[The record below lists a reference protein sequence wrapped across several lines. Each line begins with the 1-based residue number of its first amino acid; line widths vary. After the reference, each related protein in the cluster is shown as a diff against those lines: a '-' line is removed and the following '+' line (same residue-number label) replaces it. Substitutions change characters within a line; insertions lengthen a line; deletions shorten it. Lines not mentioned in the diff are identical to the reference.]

1 MKGFPFFKPLLPAL
15 VLLGVGCGGDS
26 TDDRTPA
33 GDQLALS
40 SVTIGGQSGLSDFD
54 DVSPDAEIVLDFT
67 AALDAATVE
76 ANIYLLD
83 AGGAKVDASDVYDG
97 AKRVTLKPSAG
108 LNAYASYRLI
118 VDSGLKSAAGEAI
131 LTGKVIRIR
140 TGLDTSDKFP
150 QISDEELLTKVQQQ
164 TFRYFWEGAE
174 PTSGMARERTSS
186 GATVTTG
193 GTGFGVMAMTVAA
206 ERGFVT
212 RSEACQRVQRIV
224 TFLAERAT
232 PYHGA
237 FSHWIDGQTGQT
249 LPFSADD
256 NGADLVETGLLFQ
269 GLLTARAYFDG
280 ADAAE
285 SKLRADIT
293 TRLAQEVRAHPG
305 DLHLRSQQLLL
316 QRASIGTVDAFC
328 LHFVQQHFAMLDVP
342 PDFETADEADLARIE
357 QETLAATL
365 ETAYQDPD
373 FRAFADLYD
382 RGRTDNTAGDAI
394 LDLYHFTRALPH
406 PAASLAAFAAMWQQD
421 APPKDTLWGKELL
434 GIALARAQGAKT
446 LLESGAA
453 IAARDEAADR
463 AYTAVMQDDAARVKN
478 LCYYLKESDWDK
490 SLAALDAVLTGWRR
504 AGSVKGGKDAN
515 QCASAA
521 SQLRDRAKDQ
531 MTSLQKD
538 VLLCTAEEFAA
549 DRRRAAPLVAALV
562 RATQAFADSCF
573 AAKCAEKVL
582 DYADYEHLTL
592 DLLLTESNE
601 RTPLCATVS
610 ARYAA
615 VLVDEYQDTNAL
627 QDAIYFALARPEADN
642 LFFVGDIKQSI
653 YRFRLADPGIFV
665 DKQQRWQPHPQ
676 PAPLPS
682 TLALDANFRS
692 APGVIAGI
700 NYLFETFFSRG
711 LGGVDYGDGQ
721 RLVVGGDK
729 DAAYQGM
736 CEIDVIDGADVDG
749 DAAVIARRIA
759 EMVGQGFPVRGKDG
773 PRPCRYDDFCILLRG
788 RKGFA
793 AYEGALRTAGIPVFA
808 DSATDLLDEPHIR
821 PFAALLRVIDNPA
834 QDIPLAAVLLSPM
847 FPYTADDLVALR
859 RARPTG
865 SLYGAVLYSEPQR
878 FALFTDALTEYRR
891 LARTLPVDEL
901 IEELLAR
908 TGYLAAVG
916 ALPDGPRC
924 REDLLSFTAW
934 AAGAGR
940 AGLPSLI
947 RAMDAAAANG
957 GLSQS
962 AGGQTRPGCVSI
974 MTVHRSKGLEF
985 PVVFVADTD
994 HKFNQS
1000 DAIRPVLTHS
1010 RLGVGVMLRAPRAAK
1025 RFKTLPYAALAQAI
1039 RTETLSEEM
1048 RVLYVALTRAQDAL
1062 IITVPL
1068 KKTAS
1073 SLKLPALCAAAEATG
1088 PEAMRSMT
1096 SWAGWILTAALLHP
1110 DSSALWEYTSFLP
1123 HYGLHRAPL
1132 AIRVLPLPEE
1142 TEQPPAPPA
1151 PAADPAVVEMLK
1163 ASFAWR
1169 SPREA
1174 LEKVPAKVSVSAVA
1188 HAARPVALERP
1199 AFLQKTGMTGAER
1212 GTAIHAFMQSVPF
1225 DGPAPDLDAE
1235 VRRQTD
1241 LQLLDPAL
1249 ADKLDLDAV
1258 RPFFASAVW
1267 RRIRLAK
1274 HILREEPF
1282 ITALPAAEVTPA
1294 AGQGSAA
1301 AAEVLV
1307 QGIADLV
1314 LVFDEHA
1321 EILDYKTDRSRDAQY
1336 YIDEYAAQLRLYR
1349 RAFAQRLAVPVTK
1362 LTIYSFAIEDE
1373 IDVPLG

>member
-1 MKGFPFFKPLLPAL
+1 MPEQPKIKFTDAQAAAITARGGSLL
-15 VLLGVGCGGDS
+15 V
-26 TDDRTPA
+26 
-33 GDQLALS
+33 
-40 SVTIGGQSGLSDFD
+40 
-54 DVSPDAEIVLDFT
+54 
-67 AALDAATVE
+67 
-76 ANIYLLD
+76 
-83 AGGAKVDASDVYDG
+83 
-97 AKRVTLKPSAG
+97 
-108 LNAYASYRLI
+108 
-118 VDSGLKSAAGEAI
+118 SAAAGS
-131 LTGKVIRIR
+131 GK
-140 TGLDTSDKFP
+140 
-150 QISDEELLTKVQQQ
+150 
-164 TFRYFWEGAE
+164 
-174 PTSGMARERTSS
+174 
-186 GATVTTG
+186 
-193 GTGFGVMAMTVAA
+193 
-206 ERGFVT
+206 T
-212 RSEACQRVQRIV
+212 RV
-224 TFLAERAT
+224 
-232 PYHGA
+232 
-237 FSHWIDGQTGQT
+237 
-249 LPFSADD
+249 
-256 NGADLVETGLLFQ
+256 LVERVVGLI
-269 GLLTARAYFDG
+269 TDPEHP
-280 ADAAE
+280 ADADSLLIMTFTNAAAA
-285 SKLRADIT
+285 KLRADIT

-305 DLHLRSQQLLL
+305 DRNLRRQQLLL

-342 PDFETADEADLARIE
+342 PDFETAEEADLARIE

-365 ETAYQDPD
+365 ETAYNDPD

-406 PAASLAAFAAMWQQD
+406 PAASLKAFAEMWQTD
-421 APPKDTLWGKELL
+421 APPQDTPWGQELL

-453 IAARDEAADR
+453 IAARDEKADA
-463 AYTAVMQDDAARVKN
+463 AYTAVMQDDAARVEN
-478 LCYYLKESDWDK
+478 LCYRLAEKDWEG
-490 SLAALDAVLTGWRR
+490 SLNALELALGGWRR
-504 AGSVKGGKDAN
+504 AGAVKGGKDSN
-515 QCASAA
+515 QAASAA
-521 SQLRDRAKDQ
+521 SELRDRAKKQ
-531 MTSLQKD
+531 LESLRKD
-538 VLLCTAEEFAA
+538 ALLCTGEEFAA

-562 RATQAFADSCF
+562 RAAQTFADSCF

-592 DLLLTESNE
+592 DLLLDEHNE
-601 RTPLCATVS
+601 RTPLCRTVS
-610 ARYAA
+610 SRYRA

-653 YRFRLADPGIFV
+653 YRFRLADPSIFV
-665 DKQQRWQPHPQ
+665 GKQQQWKPHPQ
-676 PAPLPS
+676 PAPAPA

-700 NYLFETFFSRG
+700 NYLFETFFSKG

-729 DAAYQGM
+729 NAAYQGM
-736 CEIDVIDGADVDG
+736 CEVDVMDGADTE
-749 DAAVIARRIA
+749 AEAQHIARRIA
-759 EMVGQGFPVRGKDG
+759 EMVQSGFAVRGKEG
-773 PRPCRYDDFCILLRG
+773 VRPCRYDDFCILLRG
-788 RKGFA
+788 RKGFPT
-793 AYEGALRTAGIPVFA
+793 YEGALRTAGIPVFA
-808 DSATDLLDEPHIR
+808 DSAADLLDEPHIR

-834 QDIPLAAVLLSPM
+834 QDIPLAAVLLSPL

-859 RARPTG
+859 RACPQG
-865 SLYGAVLYSEPQR
+865 SLYGAVLGDAADR
-878 FALFTDALTEYRR
+878 FAEFTAALTEYRR
-891 LARTLPVDEL
+891 LARTLPVAEL
-901 IEELLAR
+901 LEELLAR

-916 ALPDGPRC
+916 ALPDGARC

-934 AAGAGR
+934 ASGAGR
-940 AGLPSLI
+940 AGLPALI

-957 GLSQS
+957 GLNQS

-1068 KKTAS
+1068 KNTAS
-1073 SLKLPALCAAAEATG
+1073 SLKTPAVCAAAEATG
-1088 PEAMRSMT
+1088 PEAMRSMG
-1096 SWAGWILTAALLHP
+1096 SWAGWILTATMLHP
-1110 DSSALWEYTSFLP
+1110 DSDALWNYTSFLP
-1123 HYGLHRAPL
+1123 HHRPTKVAL
-1132 AIRVLPLPEE
+1132 SIRLLPLPEQ

-1151 PAADPAVVEMLK
+1151 PAADPAAVARLR
-1163 ASFAWR
+1163 ASFAWQ
-1169 SPREA
+1169 SPRAA
-1174 LEKVPAKVSVSAVA
+1174 LEKVPAKVSVSAVV

-1199 AFLQKTGMTGAER
+1199 AFLQKSGMTGAER

-1225 DGPAPDLDAE
+1225 DGPAPDLTAE
-1235 VRRQTD
+1235 VRRQTE

-1258 RPFFASAVW
+1258 RPFFESAVW

-1274 HILREEPF
+1274 QILREEPF
-1282 ITALPAAEVTPA
+1282 ITALPAAEITPA

-1321 EILDYKTDRSRDAQY
+1321 EILDYKTDRSRDAQFY
-1336 YIDEYAAQLRLYR
+1336 VDEYAAQLRLYR
-1349 RAFAQRLAVPVTK
+1349 RAFAQRLSVPVTK
-1362 LTIYSFAIEDE
+1362 LTIYSFALADE
-1373 IDVPLG
+1373 IDIPL

>member
-1 MKGFPFFKPLLPAL
+1 MPEQPKIKFTDAQAAAITARGGSLL
-15 VLLGVGCGGDS
+15 V
-26 TDDRTPA
+26 
-33 GDQLALS
+33 
-40 SVTIGGQSGLSDFD
+40 
-54 DVSPDAEIVLDFT
+54 
-67 AALDAATVE
+67 
-76 ANIYLLD
+76 
-83 AGGAKVDASDVYDG
+83 
-97 AKRVTLKPSAG
+97 
-108 LNAYASYRLI
+108 
-118 VDSGLKSAAGEAI
+118 SAAAGS
-131 LTGKVIRIR
+131 GK
-140 TGLDTSDKFP
+140 
-150 QISDEELLTKVQQQ
+150 
-164 TFRYFWEGAE
+164 
-174 PTSGMARERTSS
+174 
-186 GATVTTG
+186 
-193 GTGFGVMAMTVAA
+193 
-206 ERGFVT
+206 T
-212 RSEACQRVQRIV
+212 RV
-224 TFLAERAT
+224 
-232 PYHGA
+232 
-237 FSHWIDGQTGQT
+237 
-249 LPFSADD
+249 
-256 NGADLVETGLLFQ
+256 LVERVVGLI
-269 GLLTARAYFDG
+269 TDPEHP
-280 ADAAE
+280 ADADSLLIMTFTNAAAA
-285 SKLRADIT
+285 KLRADIT

-305 DLHLRSQQLLL
+305 DRNLRRQQLLL

-342 PDFETADEADLARIE
+342 PDFETAEEADLARIE

-365 ETAYQDPD
+365 ETAYNDPD

-406 PAASLAAFAAMWQQD
+406 PAASLKAFAEMWQTD
-421 APPKDTLWGKELL
+421 APPQDTPWGQELL

-453 IAARDEAADR
+453 IAARDEMADA
-463 AYTAVMQDDAARVKN
+463 AYTAVMQDDAARVEN
-478 LCYYLKESDWDK
+478 LCYRLAEKDWEG
-490 SLAALDAVLTGWRR
+490 SLNALELALGGWRR
-504 AGSVKGGKDAN
+504 AGAVKGGKDGN
-515 QCASAA
+515 QAASAA
-521 SQLRDRAKDQ
+521 SELRDRAKKQ
-531 MTSLQKD
+531 LESLRKD
-538 VLLCTAEEFAA
+538 ALLCTGEEFAA

-562 RATQAFADSCF
+562 RAAQTFADSCF

-592 DLLLTESNE
+592 DLLLDEHNE
-601 RTPLCATVS
+601 RTPLCRTVS
-610 ARYAA
+610 SHYRA

-653 YRFRLADPGIFV
+653 YRFRLADPSIFV
-665 DKQQRWQPHPQ
+665 GKQQQWKPHPQ
-676 PAPLPS
+676 PAPAPA

-700 NYLFETFFSRG
+700 NYLFETFFSKG

-729 DAAYQGM
+729 NAAYQGM
-736 CEIDVIDGADVDG
+736 CEVDVMDGADTE
-749 DAAVIARRIA
+749 AEAQHIARRIA
-759 EMVGQGFPVRGKDG
+759 EMVQSGFAVRGREG
-773 PRPCRYDDFCILLRG
+773 VRPCRYDDFCILLRG
-788 RKGFA
+788 RKGFPT
-793 AYEGALRTAGIPVFA
+793 YEGALRTAGIPVFA
-808 DSATDLLDEPHIR
+808 DSAADLLDEPHIR

-834 QDIPLAAVLLSPM
+834 QDIPLAAVLLSPL

-859 RARPTG
+859 RACPQG
-865 SLYGAVLYSEPQR
+865 SLYGAVLGDAADR
-878 FALFTDALTEYRR
+878 FTEFTAALTEYRR
-891 LARTLPVDEL
+891 LARTLPVAEL
-901 IEELLAR
+901 LEELLAR

-916 ALPDGPRC
+916 ALPDGARC

-934 AAGAGR
+934 ASGAGR
-940 AGLPSLI
+940 AGLPALI

-957 GLSQS
+957 GLNQS
-962 AGGQTRPGCVSI
+962 VGGQTRPGCVSI

-1068 KKTAS
+1068 KNTAS
-1073 SLKLPALCAAAEATG
+1073 SLKTPAVCAAAEATG
-1088 PEAMRSMT
+1088 PEAMRSMG
-1096 SWAGWILTAALLHP
+1096 SWAGWILTATMLHP
-1110 DSSALWEYTSFLP
+1110 DSDALWNYTSFLP
-1123 HYGLHRAPL
+1123 HHRPTKVAL
-1132 AIRVLPLPEE
+1132 GIRLLPLPEQ

-1151 PAADPAVVEMLK
+1151 PAADPAAVARLR
-1163 ASFAWR
+1163 ASFAWQ
-1169 SPREA
+1169 SPRAA
-1174 LEKVPAKVSVSAVA
+1174 LEKVPAKVSVSAVV

-1199 AFLQKTGMTGAER
+1199 AFLQKSGMTGAER

-1225 DGPAPDLDAE
+1225 DGPAPDLTAE
-1235 VRRQTD
+1235 VRRQTE

-1258 RPFFASAVW
+1258 RPFFESAVW

-1274 HILREEPF
+1274 QILREEPF

-1321 EILDYKTDRSRDAQY
+1321 EILDYKTDRSRDAQFY
-1336 YIDEYAAQLRLYR
+1336 VDEYAAQLRLYR
-1349 RAFAQRLAVPVTK
+1349 RAFAQRLSVPVTK
-1362 LTIYSFAIEDE
+1362 LTIYSFALADE
-1373 IDVPLG
+1373 IDIPL

>member
-1 MKGFPFFKPLLPAL
+1 MPEQPKIKFTDAQATAITARGGSLL
-15 VLLGVGCGGDS
+15 V
-26 TDDRTPA
+26 
-33 GDQLALS
+33 
-40 SVTIGGQSGLSDFD
+40 
-54 DVSPDAEIVLDFT
+54 
-67 AALDAATVE
+67 
-76 ANIYLLD
+76 
-83 AGGAKVDASDVYDG
+83 
-97 AKRVTLKPSAG
+97 
-108 LNAYASYRLI
+108 
-118 VDSGLKSAAGEAI
+118 SAAAGS
-131 LTGKVIRIR
+131 GK
-140 TGLDTSDKFP
+140 
-150 QISDEELLTKVQQQ
+150 
-164 TFRYFWEGAE
+164 
-174 PTSGMARERTSS
+174 
-186 GATVTTG
+186 
-193 GTGFGVMAMTVAA
+193 
-206 ERGFVT
+206 T
-212 RSEACQRVQRIV
+212 RV
-224 TFLAERAT
+224 
-232 PYHGA
+232 
-237 FSHWIDGQTGQT
+237 
-249 LPFSADD
+249 
-256 NGADLVETGLLFQ
+256 LVERVVGLI
-269 GLLTARAYFDG
+269 TDPEHP
-280 ADAAE
+280 ADADSLLIMTFTNAAAA
-285 SKLRADIT
+285 KLRADIT

-305 DLHLRSQQLLL
+305 DRNLRRQQLLL

-342 PDFETADEADLARIE
+342 PDFETAEEADLARIE

-365 ETAYQDPD
+365 ETAYNDPD

-406 PAASLAAFAAMWQQD
+406 PAASLKAFAEMWQTD
-421 APPKDTLWGKELL
+421 APPQDTPWGQELL

-453 IAARDEAADR
+453 IAARDEMADA
-463 AYTAVMQDDAARVKN
+463 AYTAVMQDDAARVEN
-478 LCYYLKESDWDK
+478 LCYRLAEKDWEG
-490 SLAALDAVLTGWRR
+490 SLNALELALGGWRR
-504 AGSVKGGKDAN
+504 AGAVKGGKDGN
-515 QCASAA
+515 QAASAA
-521 SQLRDRAKDQ
+521 SELRDRAKKQ
-531 MTSLQKD
+531 LESLRKD
-538 VLLCTAEEFAA
+538 ALLCTGEEFAA

-562 RATQAFADSCF
+562 RAAQTFADSCF

-592 DLLLTESNE
+592 DLLLDEHNE
-601 RTPLCATVS
+601 RTPLCRTVS
-610 ARYAA
+610 SRYRA

-653 YRFRLADPGIFV
+653 YRFRLADPSIFV
-665 DKQQRWQPHPQ
+665 GKQQQWKPHPQ
-676 PAPLPS
+676 PAPAPA

-700 NYLFETFFSRG
+700 NYLFETFFSKG

-729 DAAYQGM
+729 NAAYQGM
-736 CEIDVIDGADVDG
+736 CEVDVMDGADTE
-749 DAAVIARRIA
+749 AEAQHIARRIA
-759 EMVGQGFPVRGKDG
+759 EMVQSGFAVRGKEG
-773 PRPCRYDDFCILLRG
+773 VRPCRYDDFCILLRG
-788 RKGFA
+788 RKGFPT
-793 AYEGALRTAGIPVFA
+793 YEGALRTVGIPVFA
-808 DSATDLLDEPHIR
+808 DSAADLLDEPHIR

-834 QDIPLAAVLLSPM
+834 QDIPLAAVLLSPL

-859 RARPTG
+859 RACPQG
-865 SLYGAVLYSEPQR
+865 SLYGAVLGDAADR
-878 FALFTDALTEYRR
+878 FAEFTAALTEYRR
-891 LARTLPVDEL
+891 LARTLPVAEL
-901 IEELLAR
+901 LEELLAR

-916 ALPDGPRC
+916 ALPDGARC

-934 AAGAGR
+934 ASGAGR
-940 AGLPSLI
+940 AGLPALI

-957 GLSQS
+957 GLNQS

-1068 KKTAS
+1068 KNTAS
-1073 SLKLPALCAAAEATG
+1073 SLKTPAVCAAAEATG
-1088 PEAMRSMT
+1088 PEAMRSMG
-1096 SWAGWILTAALLHP
+1096 SWAGWILTATMLHP
-1110 DSSALWEYTSFLP
+1110 DSDALWNYTSFLP
-1123 HYGLHRAPL
+1123 HHRPTKVAL
-1132 AIRVLPLPEE
+1132 GIRLLPLPEQ

-1151 PAADPAVVEMLK
+1151 PAADPAAVARLR
-1163 ASFAWR
+1163 ASFAWQ
-1169 SPREA
+1169 SPRAA
-1174 LEKVPAKVSVSAVA
+1174 LEKVPAKVSVSAVV

-1199 AFLQKTGMTGAER
+1199 AFLQKSGMTGAER

-1225 DGPAPDLDAE
+1225 DGPAPDLTAE
-1235 VRRQTD
+1235 VRRQTE

-1258 RPFFASAVW
+1258 RPFFESAVW

-1274 HILREEPF
+1274 QILREEPF
-1282 ITALPAAEVTPA
+1282 ITALPAAEITPA

-1321 EILDYKTDRSRDAQY
+1321 EILDYKTDRSRDAQFY
-1336 YIDEYAAQLRLYR
+1336 VDEYAAQLRLYR
-1349 RAFAQRLAVPVTK
+1349 RAFAQRLSVPVTK
-1362 LTIYSFAIEDE
+1362 LTIYSFALADE
-1373 IDVPLG
+1373 IDIPL

>member
-1 MKGFPFFKPLLPAL
+1 MPEQPKIKFTDAQAAAITARGGSLL
-15 VLLGVGCGGDS
+15 V
-26 TDDRTPA
+26 
-33 GDQLALS
+33 
-40 SVTIGGQSGLSDFD
+40 
-54 DVSPDAEIVLDFT
+54 
-67 AALDAATVE
+67 
-76 ANIYLLD
+76 
-83 AGGAKVDASDVYDG
+83 
-97 AKRVTLKPSAG
+97 
-108 LNAYASYRLI
+108 
-118 VDSGLKSAAGEAI
+118 SAAAGS
-131 LTGKVIRIR
+131 GK
-140 TGLDTSDKFP
+140 
-150 QISDEELLTKVQQQ
+150 
-164 TFRYFWEGAE
+164 
-174 PTSGMARERTSS
+174 
-186 GATVTTG
+186 
-193 GTGFGVMAMTVAA
+193 
-206 ERGFVT
+206 T
-212 RSEACQRVQRIV
+212 RV
-224 TFLAERAT
+224 
-232 PYHGA
+232 
-237 FSHWIDGQTGQT
+237 
-249 LPFSADD
+249 
-256 NGADLVETGLLFQ
+256 LVERVVGLI
-269 GLLTARAYFDG
+269 TDPEHP
-280 ADAAE
+280 ADADSLLIMTFTNAAAA
-285 SKLRADIT
+285 KLRADIT
-293 TRLAQEVRAHPG
+293 TRLAQEVRAHP
-305 DLHLRSQQLLL
+305 DDRNLRRQQLLL

-342 PDFETADEADLARIE
+342 PDFETAEEADLARIE

-365 ETAYQDPD
+365 EIAYNDPD

-406 PAASLAAFAAMWQQD
+406 PAASLKAFAEMWQTD
-421 APPKDTLWGKELL
+421 APPQDTPWGQELL

-453 IAARDEAADR
+453 IAARDEKADA
-463 AYTAVMQDDAARVKN
+463 AYTAVMQDDAARVEN
-478 LCYYLKESDWDK
+478 LCYRLAEKDWEG
-490 SLAALDAVLTGWRR
+490 SLNALELALGGWRR
-504 AGSVKGGKDAN
+504 AGAVKGGKDSN
-515 QCASAA
+515 QAASAA
-521 SQLRDRAKDQ
+521 SELRDRAKKQ
-531 MTSLQKD
+531 LESLRKD
-538 VLLCTAEEFAA
+538 ALLCTGEEFAA

-562 RATQAFADSCF
+562 RAAQTFADSCF

-592 DLLLTESNE
+592 DLLLDEHNE
-601 RTPLCATVS
+601 RTPLCRTVS
-610 ARYAA
+610 SRYRA

-653 YRFRLADPGIFV
+653 YRFRLADPSIFV
-665 DKQQRWQPHPQ
+665 GKQQQWKPHPQ
-676 PAPLPS
+676 PAPAPA

-700 NYLFETFFSRG
+700 NYLFETFFSKG

-729 DAAYQGM
+729 NAAYQGM
-736 CEIDVIDGADVDG
+736 CEVDVMDGADTE
-749 DAAVIARRIA
+749 AEAQHIARRIA
-759 EMVGQGFPVRGKDG
+759 EMVQSGFAVRGKEG
-773 PRPCRYDDFCILLRG
+773 VRPCRYDDFCILLRG
-788 RKGFA
+788 RKGFPT
-793 AYEGALRTAGIPVFA
+793 YEGALRTAGIPVFA
-808 DSATDLLDEPHIR
+808 DSAADLLDEPHIR

-834 QDIPLAAVLLSPM
+834 QDIPLAAVLLSPL

-859 RARPTG
+859 RACPQG
-865 SLYGAVLYSEPQR
+865 SLYGAVLGDAADR
-878 FALFTDALTEYRR
+878 FAEFTAALTEYRR
-891 LARTLPVDEL
+891 LARTLPVAEL
-901 IEELLAR
+901 LEELLAR

-916 ALPDGPRC
+916 ALPDGARC

-934 AAGAGR
+934 ASGTGR
-940 AGLPSLI
+940 AGLPALI

-957 GLSQS
+957 GLNQS

-1068 KKTAS
+1068 KNTAS
-1073 SLKLPALCAAAEATG
+1073 SLKTPAVCAAAEATG
-1088 PEAMRSMT
+1088 PEAMRSMG
-1096 SWAGWILTAALLHP
+1096 SWAGWILTATMLHP
-1110 DSSALWEYTSFLP
+1110 DSDALWNYTSFLP
-1123 HYGLHRAPL
+1123 HHRPTKVAL
-1132 AIRVLPLPEE
+1132 GIRLLPLPEQ

-1151 PAADPAVVEMLK
+1151 PAADPAAVARLR
-1163 ASFAWR
+1163 ASFAWQ
-1169 SPREA
+1169 SPRAA

-1199 AFLQKTGMTGAER
+1199 AFLQKSGMTGAER

-1225 DGPAPDLDAE
+1225 DGPAPDLTAE
-1235 VRRQTD
+1235 VRRQTE

-1258 RPFFASAVW
+1258 RPFFESAVW

-1274 HILREEPF
+1274 QILREEPF
-1282 ITALPAAEVTPA
+1282 ITALPAAEITPT

-1321 EILDYKTDRSRDAQY
+1321 EILDYKTDRSRDAQFY
-1336 YIDEYAAQLRLYR
+1336 VDEYAAQLRLYR
-1349 RAFAQRLAVPVTK
+1349 RAFAQRLSVPVTK
-1362 LTIYSFAIEDE
+1362 LTIYSFALADE
-1373 IDVPLG
+1373 IDIPL

>member
-1 MKGFPFFKPLLPAL
+1 MPEQPKIKFTDAQAAAITARGGSLL
-15 VLLGVGCGGDS
+15 V
-26 TDDRTPA
+26 
-33 GDQLALS
+33 
-40 SVTIGGQSGLSDFD
+40 
-54 DVSPDAEIVLDFT
+54 
-67 AALDAATVE
+67 
-76 ANIYLLD
+76 
-83 AGGAKVDASDVYDG
+83 
-97 AKRVTLKPSAG
+97 
-108 LNAYASYRLI
+108 
-118 VDSGLKSAAGEAI
+118 SAAAGS
-131 LTGKVIRIR
+131 GK
-140 TGLDTSDKFP
+140 
-150 QISDEELLTKVQQQ
+150 
-164 TFRYFWEGAE
+164 
-174 PTSGMARERTSS
+174 
-186 GATVTTG
+186 
-193 GTGFGVMAMTVAA
+193 
-206 ERGFVT
+206 T
-212 RSEACQRVQRIV
+212 RV
-224 TFLAERAT
+224 
-232 PYHGA
+232 
-237 FSHWIDGQTGQT
+237 
-249 LPFSADD
+249 
-256 NGADLVETGLLFQ
+256 LVERVVGLI
-269 GLLTARAYFDG
+269 TDPEHP
-280 ADAAE
+280 ADADSLLIMTFTNAAAA
-285 SKLRADIT
+285 KLRADIT

-305 DLHLRSQQLLL
+305 DRNLRRQQLLL

-342 PDFETADEADLARIE
+342 PDFETAEEADLARIE

-365 ETAYQDPD
+365 ETAYNDPD

-406 PAASLAAFAAMWQQD
+406 PAASLKAFAEMWQTD
-421 APPKDTLWGKELL
+421 APPQDTPWGQELL

-453 IAARDEAADR
+453 IAARDEKADA
-463 AYTAVMQDDAARVKN
+463 AYTAVMQDDAARVEN
-478 LCYYLKESDWDK
+478 LCYRLAEKDWEG
-490 SLAALDAVLTGWRR
+490 SLNALELALGGWRR
-504 AGSVKGGKDAN
+504 AGAVKGGKDSN
-515 QCASAA
+515 QAASAA
-521 SQLRDRAKDQ
+521 SELRDRAKKQ
-531 MTSLQKD
+531 LESLRKD
-538 VLLCTAEEFAA
+538 ALLCTGEEFAA

-562 RATQAFADSCF
+562 RAAQTFADSCF

-592 DLLLTESNE
+592 DLLLDEHNE
-601 RTPLCATVS
+601 RTPLCRTVS
-610 ARYAA
+610 SRYRA

-653 YRFRLADPGIFV
+653 YRFRLADPSIFV
-665 DKQQRWQPHPQ
+665 GKQQQWKPHPQ
-676 PAPLPS
+676 PAPAPA

-700 NYLFETFFSRG
+700 NYLFETFFSKG

-729 DAAYQGM
+729 NAAYQGM
-736 CEIDVIDGADVDG
+736 CEVDVMDGADTE
-749 DAAVIARRIA
+749 AEAQHIARRIA
-759 EMVGQGFPVRGKDG
+759 EMVQSGFAVRGKEG
-773 PRPCRYDDFCILLRG
+773 VRPCRYDDFCILLRG
-788 RKGFA
+788 RKGFPT
-793 AYEGALRTAGIPVFA
+793 YEGALRTAGIPVFA
-808 DSATDLLDEPHIR
+808 DSAADLLDEPHIR

-834 QDIPLAAVLLSPM
+834 QDIPLAAVLLSPL

-859 RARPTG
+859 RACPQG
-865 SLYGAVLYSEPQR
+865 SLYGAVLGDAADR
-878 FALFTDALTEYRR
+878 FAEFTAALTEYRR
-891 LARTLPVDEL
+891 LARTLPVAEL
-901 IEELLAR
+901 LEELLAR

-916 ALPDGPRC
+916 ALPDGARC

-934 AAGAGR
+934 ASGAGR
-940 AGLPSLI
+940 AGLPALI

-957 GLSQS
+957 GLNQS

-1068 KKTAS
+1068 KNTAS
-1073 SLKLPALCAAAEATG
+1073 SLKTPAVCAAAEATG
-1088 PEAMRSMT
+1088 PEAMRSMG
-1096 SWAGWILTAALLHP
+1096 SWAGWILTATMLHP
-1110 DSSALWEYTSFLP
+1110 DSDALWNYTSFLP
-1123 HYGLHRAPL
+1123 HHRPTKVAL
-1132 AIRVLPLPEE
+1132 GIRLLSLPEQ
-1142 TEQPPAPPA
+1142 TEQPPTPPA
-1151 PAADPAVVEMLK
+1151 PAADPAAVARLR
-1163 ASFAWR
+1163 ASFAWQ
-1169 SPREA
+1169 SPRAA
-1174 LEKVPAKVSVSAVA
+1174 LEKVPAKVSVSAVV

-1199 AFLQKTGMTGAER
+1199 AFLQKSGMTGAER

-1225 DGPAPDLDAE
+1225 DGPAPDLTAE
-1235 VRRQTD
+1235 VRRQTE

-1258 RPFFASAVW
+1258 RPFFESAVW

-1274 HILREEPF
+1274 QILREEPF
-1282 ITALPAAEVTPA
+1282 ITALPAAEITPA

-1321 EILDYKTDRSRDAQY
+1321 EILDYKTDRSRDAQFY
-1336 YIDEYAAQLRLYR
+1336 VDEYAAQLRLYR
-1349 RAFAQRLAVPVTK
+1349 RAFAQRLTVPVTK
-1362 LTIYSFAIEDE
+1362 LTIYSFALADE
-1373 IDVPLG
+1373 IDIPL

>member
-1 MKGFPFFKPLLPAL
+1 MPEQPKIKFTDAQAAAITAHGGSLL
-15 VLLGVGCGGDS
+15 V
-26 TDDRTPA
+26 
-33 GDQLALS
+33 
-40 SVTIGGQSGLSDFD
+40 
-54 DVSPDAEIVLDFT
+54 
-67 AALDAATVE
+67 
-76 ANIYLLD
+76 
-83 AGGAKVDASDVYDG
+83 
-97 AKRVTLKPSAG
+97 
-108 LNAYASYRLI
+108 
-118 VDSGLKSAAGEAI
+118 SAAAGS
-131 LTGKVIRIR
+131 GK
-140 TGLDTSDKFP
+140 
-150 QISDEELLTKVQQQ
+150 
-164 TFRYFWEGAE
+164 
-174 PTSGMARERTSS
+174 
-186 GATVTTG
+186 
-193 GTGFGVMAMTVAA
+193 
-206 ERGFVT
+206 T
-212 RSEACQRVQRIV
+212 RV
-224 TFLAERAT
+224 
-232 PYHGA
+232 
-237 FSHWIDGQTGQT
+237 
-249 LPFSADD
+249 
-256 NGADLVETGLLFQ
+256 LVERVVGLI
-269 GLLTARAYFDG
+269 TDPEHP
-280 ADAAE
+280 ADADSLLIMTFTNAAAA
-285 SKLRADIT
+285 KLRADIT

-305 DLHLRSQQLLL
+305 DRNLRRQQLLL

-342 PDFETADEADLARIE
+342 PDFETAEEADLARIE

-365 ETAYQDPD
+365 ETAYNDPD

-406 PAASLAAFAAMWQQD
+406 PTASLKAFAEMWQTD
-421 APPKDTLWGKELL
+421 APPQDTPWGQELL

-453 IAARDEAADR
+453 IAARDEMADA
-463 AYTAVMQDDAARVKN
+463 AYTAVMQDDAARVEN
-478 LCYYLKESDWDK
+478 LCYRLAEKDWEG
-490 SLAALDAVLTGWRR
+490 SLNALELALGGWRR
-504 AGSVKGGKDAN
+504 AGAVKGGKDSN
-515 QCASAA
+515 QAASAA
-521 SQLRDRAKDQ
+521 SELRDRAKKQ
-531 MTSLQKD
+531 LESLRKD
-538 VLLCTAEEFAA
+538 ALLCTGEEFAA

-562 RATQAFADSCF
+562 RAAQTFADSCF

-592 DLLLTESNE
+592 DLLLDEHNE
-601 RTPLCATVS
+601 RTPLCRTVS
-610 ARYAA
+610 SRYRA

-653 YRFRLADPGIFV
+653 YRFRLADPSIFV
-665 DKQQRWQPHPQ
+665 GKQQQWKPHPQ
-676 PAPLPS
+676 PAPAPA

-692 APGVIAGI
+692 AHGVIAGI
-700 NYLFETFFSRG
+700 NYLFETFFSKG

-729 DAAYQGM
+729 NAAYQGM
-736 CEIDVIDGADVDG
+736 CEVDVMDGADTE
-749 DAAVIARRIA
+749 AEAQHIARRIA
-759 EMVGQGFPVRGKDG
+759 EMVQSGFAVRGKEG
-773 PRPCRYDDFCILLRG
+773 VRPCRYDDFCILLRG
-788 RKGFA
+788 RKGFPT
-793 AYEGALRTAGIPVFA
+793 YEGALRTAGIPVFA
-808 DSATDLLDEPHIR
+808 DSAADLLDEPHIR

-834 QDIPLAAVLLSPM
+834 QDIPLAAVLLSPL

-859 RARPTG
+859 RACPQG
-865 SLYGAVLYSEPQR
+865 SLYGAVLGDAADR
-878 FALFTDALTEYRR
+878 FAEFTAALTEYRR
-891 LARTLPVDEL
+891 LARTLPVAEL
-901 IEELLAR
+901 LEELLAR

-916 ALPDGPRC
+916 ALPDGARC

-934 AAGAGR
+934 ASGAGR
-940 AGLPSLI
+940 AGLPALI

-957 GLSQS
+957 GLNQS

-1068 KKTAS
+1068 KNTAS
-1073 SLKLPALCAAAEATG
+1073 SLKTPAVCAAAEATG
-1088 PEAMRSMT
+1088 PEAMRSMG
-1096 SWAGWILTAALLHP
+1096 SWAGWILTATMLHP
-1110 DSSALWEYTSFLP
+1110 DSDALWNYTSFLP
-1123 HYGLHRAPL
+1123 HHRPTKVAL
-1132 AIRVLPLPEE
+1132 GIRLLPLPEQ

-1151 PAADPAVVEMLK
+1151 PAADPAAVARLR
-1163 ASFAWR
+1163 ASFAWQ
-1169 SPREA
+1169 SPRAA
-1174 LEKVPAKVSVSAVA
+1174 LEKVPAKVSVSAVV

-1199 AFLQKTGMTGAER
+1199 AFLQKSGMTGAER

-1225 DGPAPDLDAE
+1225 DGPAPDLTAE
-1235 VRRQTD
+1235 VRRQTE

-1258 RPFFASAVW
+1258 RPFFESAVW

-1274 HILREEPF
+1274 QILREEPF
-1282 ITALPAAEVTPA
+1282 ITALPAAEITPA

-1321 EILDYKTDRSRDAQY
+1321 EILDYKTDRSRDAQFY
-1336 YIDEYAAQLRLYR
+1336 VDEYAAQLRLYR
-1349 RAFAQRLAVPVTK
+1349 RAFAQRLSVPVTK
-1362 LTIYSFAIEDE
+1362 LTIYSFALADE
-1373 IDVPLG
+1373 IDIPL

>member
-1 MKGFPFFKPLLPAL
+1 MPEQPRIKFTDAQAAAITARGGSLL
-15 VLLGVGCGGDS
+15 V
-26 TDDRTPA
+26 
-33 GDQLALS
+33 
-40 SVTIGGQSGLSDFD
+40 
-54 DVSPDAEIVLDFT
+54 
-67 AALDAATVE
+67 
-76 ANIYLLD
+76 
-83 AGGAKVDASDVYDG
+83 
-97 AKRVTLKPSAG
+97 
-108 LNAYASYRLI
+108 
-118 VDSGLKSAAGEAI
+118 SAAAGS
-131 LTGKVIRIR
+131 GK
-140 TGLDTSDKFP
+140 
-150 QISDEELLTKVQQQ
+150 
-164 TFRYFWEGAE
+164 
-174 PTSGMARERTSS
+174 
-186 GATVTTG
+186 
-193 GTGFGVMAMTVAA
+193 
-206 ERGFVT
+206 T
-212 RSEACQRVQRIV
+212 RV
-224 TFLAERAT
+224 
-232 PYHGA
+232 
-237 FSHWIDGQTGQT
+237 
-249 LPFSADD
+249 
-256 NGADLVETGLLFQ
+256 LVERVVGLI
-269 GLLTARAYFDG
+269 TDPEHP
-280 ADAAE
+280 ADADSLLIMTFTNAAAA
-285 SKLRADIT
+285 KLRADIT

-305 DLHLRSQQLLL
+305 DRNLRRQQLLL

-342 PDFETADEADLARIE
+342 PDFETAEEADLARIE

-365 ETAYQDPD
+365 ETAYNDPD

-406 PAASLAAFAAMWQQD
+406 PTASLKAFAEMWQTD
-421 APPKDTLWGKELL
+421 APPQDTPWGQELL

-453 IAARDEAADR
+453 IAARDEMADA
-463 AYTAVMQDDAARVKN
+463 AYTAVMQDDAARVEN
-478 LCYYLKESDWDK
+478 LCYCLAEKDWEG
-490 SLAALDAVLTGWRR
+490 SLNALELALGGWRR
-504 AGSVKGGKDAN
+504 AGAVKGGKDGN
-515 QCASAA
+515 QAASAA
-521 SQLRDRAKDQ
+521 SELRDRAKKQ
-531 MTSLQKD
+531 LESLRKD
-538 VLLCTAEEFAA
+538 ALLCTGEEFAA

-562 RATQAFADSCF
+562 RAAQTFADSCF

-592 DLLLTESNE
+592 DLLLDEHNE
-601 RTPLCATVS
+601 RTPLCRTVS
-610 ARYAA
+610 SRYRA

-653 YRFRLADPGIFV
+653 YRFRLADPSIFV
-665 DKQQRWQPHPQ
+665 GKQQQWKPHPQ
-676 PAPLPS
+676 PAPAPA

-700 NYLFETFFSRG
+700 NYLFETFFSKG

-729 DAAYQGM
+729 NAAYQGM
-736 CEIDVIDGADVDG
+736 CEVDVMDGADTE
-749 DAAVIARRIA
+749 AEAQHIARRIA
-759 EMVGQGFPVRGKDG
+759 EMVQSGFAVRGKEG
-773 PRPCRYDDFCILLRG
+773 VRPCRYDDFCILLRG
-788 RKGFA
+788 RKGFPT
-793 AYEGALRTAGIPVFA
+793 YEGALRTAGIPVFA
-808 DSATDLLDEPHIR
+808 DSAADLLDEPHIR

-834 QDIPLAAVLLSPM
+834 QDIPLAAVLLSPL

-859 RARPTG
+859 RACPQG
-865 SLYGAVLYSEPQR
+865 SLYGAVLGDAADR
-878 FALFTDALTEYRR
+878 FAEFTAALTEYRR
-891 LARTLPVDEL
+891 LARTLPVAEL
-901 IEELLAR
+901 LEELLAR

-916 ALPDGPRC
+916 ALPDGARC

-934 AAGAGR
+934 ASGAGR
-940 AGLPSLI
+940 AGLPALI

-957 GLSQS
+957 GLNQS

-1068 KKTAS
+1068 KNTAS
-1073 SLKLPALCAAAEATG
+1073 SLKTPAVCAAAEATG
-1088 PEAMRSMT
+1088 PEAMRSMG
-1096 SWAGWILTAALLHP
+1096 SWAGWILTATMLHP
-1110 DSSALWEYTSFLP
+1110 DSDALWNYTSFLP
-1123 HYGLHRAPL
+1123 HHRPTKVAL
-1132 AIRVLPLPEE
+1132 GIRLLPLPEQ

-1151 PAADPAVVEMLK
+1151 PAADPAAVARLR
-1163 ASFAWR
+1163 ASFAWQ
-1169 SPREA
+1169 SPRAA
-1174 LEKVPAKVSVSAVA
+1174 LEKVPAKVSVSAVV

-1199 AFLQKTGMTGAER
+1199 AFLQKSGMTGAER

-1225 DGPAPDLDAE
+1225 DGPAPDLTAE
-1235 VRRQTD
+1235 VRRQTE

-1258 RPFFASAVW
+1258 RPFFESAVW

-1274 HILREEPF
+1274 QILREEPF
-1282 ITALPAAEVTPA
+1282 ITALPAAEITPA

-1321 EILDYKTDRSRDAQY
+1321 EILDYKTDRSRDAQFY
-1336 YIDEYAAQLRLYR
+1336 VDEYAAQLRLYR
-1349 RAFAQRLAVPVTK
+1349 RAFAQRLSVPVTK
-1362 LTIYSFAIEDE
+1362 LTIYSFALADE
-1373 IDVPLG
+1373 IDIPL

>member
-1 MKGFPFFKPLLPAL
+1 MPEQPKIKFTDAQAAAITARGGSLL
-15 VLLGVGCGGDS
+15 V
-26 TDDRTPA
+26 
-33 GDQLALS
+33 
-40 SVTIGGQSGLSDFD
+40 
-54 DVSPDAEIVLDFT
+54 
-67 AALDAATVE
+67 
-76 ANIYLLD
+76 
-83 AGGAKVDASDVYDG
+83 
-97 AKRVTLKPSAG
+97 
-108 LNAYASYRLI
+108 
-118 VDSGLKSAAGEAI
+118 SAAAGS
-131 LTGKVIRIR
+131 GK
-140 TGLDTSDKFP
+140 
-150 QISDEELLTKVQQQ
+150 
-164 TFRYFWEGAE
+164 
-174 PTSGMARERTSS
+174 
-186 GATVTTG
+186 
-193 GTGFGVMAMTVAA
+193 
-206 ERGFVT
+206 T
-212 RSEACQRVQRIV
+212 RV
-224 TFLAERAT
+224 
-232 PYHGA
+232 
-237 FSHWIDGQTGQT
+237 
-249 LPFSADD
+249 
-256 NGADLVETGLLFQ
+256 LVERVVGLI
-269 GLLTARAYFDG
+269 TDPEHP
-280 ADAAE
+280 ADADSLLIMTFTNAAAA
-285 SKLRADIT
+285 KLRADIT

-305 DLHLRSQQLLL
+305 DRNLRRQQLLL

-342 PDFETADEADLARIE
+342 PDFETAEEADLARIE

-365 ETAYQDPD
+365 ETAYNDPD

-406 PAASLAAFAAMWQQD
+406 PAASLKAFAEMWQTD
-421 APPKDTLWGKELL
+421 APPQDTPWGQELL

-453 IAARDEAADR
+453 IAARDEKADA
-463 AYTAVMQDDAARVKN
+463 AYTAVMQDDAARVEN
-478 LCYYLKESDWDK
+478 LCYRLAEKDWEG
-490 SLAALDAVLTGWRR
+490 SLNALELALGGWRR
-504 AGSVKGGKDAN
+504 AGAVKGGKDSN
-515 QCASAA
+515 QAASAA
-521 SQLRDRAKDQ
+521 SELRDRAKKQ
-531 MTSLQKD
+531 LESLRKD
-538 VLLCTAEEFAA
+538 ALLCTGEEFAA

-562 RATQAFADSCF
+562 RAAQTFADSCF

-592 DLLLTESNE
+592 DLLLDEHNE
-601 RTPLCATVS
+601 RTPLCRTVS
-610 ARYAA
+610 SRYRA

-627 QDAIYFALARPEADN
+627 QDAIYFALAQPEADN
-642 LFFVGDIKQSI
+642 LFFVGDVKQSI
-653 YRFRLADPGIFV
+653 YRFRLADPSIFV
-665 DKQQRWQPHPQ
+665 GKQQQWKPHPQ
-676 PAPLPS
+676 PAPAPA

-700 NYLFETFFSRG
+700 NYLFETFFSKG

-729 DAAYQGM
+729 NAAYQGM
-736 CEIDVIDGADVDG
+736 CEVDVMDGADTE
-749 DAAVIARRIA
+749 AEAQHIARRIA
-759 EMVGQGFPVRGKDG
+759 EMMQSGFAVRGKEG
-773 PRPCRYDDFCILLRG
+773 VRPCRYDDFCILLRG
-788 RKGFA
+788 RKGFPT
-793 AYEGALRTAGIPVFA
+793 YEGALRTAGIPVFA
-808 DSATDLLDEPHIR
+808 DSAADLLDEPHIR

-834 QDIPLAAVLLSPM
+834 QDIPLAAVLLSPL

-859 RARPTG
+859 RVCPQG
-865 SLYGAVLYSEPQR
+865 SLYGAVLGDAADR
-878 FALFTDALTEYRR
+878 FAEFTAALTEYRR
-891 LARTLPVDEL
+891 LARTLPVAEL
-901 IEELLAR
+901 LEELLAR

-916 ALPDGPRC
+916 ALPDGARC

-934 AAGAGR
+934 ASGAGR
-940 AGLPSLI
+940 AGLPALI

-957 GLSQS
+957 GLNQS

-1068 KKTAS
+1068 KNTAS
-1073 SLKLPALCAAAEATG
+1073 SLKTPAVCAAAEATG
-1088 PEAMRSMT
+1088 PEAMRSMG
-1096 SWAGWILTAALLHP
+1096 SWAGWILTATMLHP
-1110 DSSALWEYTSFLP
+1110 DSDALWNYTSFLP
-1123 HYGLHRAPL
+1123 HHRPTKVAL
-1132 AIRVLPLPEE
+1132 GIRLLPLPEQA
-1142 TEQPPAPPA
+1142 EQPPAPPA
-1151 PAADPAVVEMLK
+1151 PAADPAAVARLR
-1163 ASFAWR
+1163 ASFAWQ
-1169 SPREA
+1169 SPRAA
-1174 LEKVPAKVSVSAVA
+1174 LEKVPAKVSVSAVV

-1199 AFLQKTGMTGAER
+1199 AFLQKSGMTGAER

-1225 DGPAPDLDAE
+1225 DGPAPDLTAE
-1235 VRRQTD
+1235 VRRQTE

-1258 RPFFASAVW
+1258 RPFFESAVW

-1274 HILREEPF
+1274 QILREEPF
-1282 ITALPAAEVTPA
+1282 ITALPAAEITPT

-1321 EILDYKTDRSRDAQY
+1321 EILDYKTDRSRDAQFY
-1336 YIDEYAAQLRLYR
+1336 VDEYAAQLRLYR
-1349 RAFAQRLAVPVTK
+1349 RAFAQRLTVPVTK
-1362 LTIYSFAIEDE
+1362 LTIYSFAIGDE

>member
-1 MKGFPFFKPLLPAL
+1 MPEQPKIKFTDAQAAAITARGGSLL
-15 VLLGVGCGGDS
+15 V
-26 TDDRTPA
+26 
-33 GDQLALS
+33 
-40 SVTIGGQSGLSDFD
+40 
-54 DVSPDAEIVLDFT
+54 
-67 AALDAATVE
+67 
-76 ANIYLLD
+76 
-83 AGGAKVDASDVYDG
+83 
-97 AKRVTLKPSAG
+97 
-108 LNAYASYRLI
+108 
-118 VDSGLKSAAGEAI
+118 SAAAGS
-131 LTGKVIRIR
+131 GK
-140 TGLDTSDKFP
+140 
-150 QISDEELLTKVQQQ
+150 
-164 TFRYFWEGAE
+164 
-174 PTSGMARERTSS
+174 
-186 GATVTTG
+186 
-193 GTGFGVMAMTVAA
+193 
-206 ERGFVT
+206 T
-212 RSEACQRVQRIV
+212 RV
-224 TFLAERAT
+224 
-232 PYHGA
+232 
-237 FSHWIDGQTGQT
+237 
-249 LPFSADD
+249 
-256 NGADLVETGLLFQ
+256 LVERVVGLI
-269 GLLTARAYFDG
+269 TDPEHP
-280 ADAAE
+280 ADADSLLIMTFTNAAAA
-285 SKLRADIT
+285 KLRADIT

-305 DLHLRSQQLLL
+305 DRNLRRQQLLL

-342 PDFETADEADLARIE
+342 PDFETAEEADLARIE

-365 ETAYQDPD
+365 ETAYNDPD

-406 PAASLAAFAAMWQQD
+406 PAASLKAFAEMWQTD
-421 APPKDTLWGKELL
+421 APPQDTPWGQELL

-453 IAARDEAADR
+453 IAARDEMADA
-463 AYTAVMQDDAARVKN
+463 AYTAVMQDDAARVEN
-478 LCYYLKESDWDK
+478 LCYCLAEKDWEG
-490 SLAALDAVLTGWRR
+490 SLNALELALGGWRR
-504 AGSVKGGKDAN
+504 AGAVKGGKDSN
-515 QCASAA
+515 QAASAA
-521 SQLRDRAKDQ
+521 SELRDRAKKQ
-531 MTSLQKD
+531 LESLRKD
-538 VLLCTAEEFAA
+538 ALLCTGEEFAA

-562 RATQAFADSCF
+562 RAAQTFADSCF

-592 DLLLTESNE
+592 DLLLDEHNE
-601 RTPLCATVS
+601 RTPLCRTVS
-610 ARYAA
+610 SHYRA

-653 YRFRLADPGIFV
+653 YRFRLADPSIFV
-665 DKQQRWQPHPQ
+665 GKQQQWKPHPQ
-676 PAPLPS
+676 PAPAPA

-700 NYLFETFFSRG
+700 NYLFETFFSKG

-729 DAAYQGM
+729 NAAYQGM
-736 CEIDVIDGADVDG
+736 CEVDVMDGADTE
-749 DAAVIARRIA
+749 AEAQHIARRIA
-759 EMVGQGFPVRGKDG
+759 EMVQSGFAVRGKEG
-773 PRPCRYDDFCILLRG
+773 VRPCRYDDFCILLRG
-788 RKGFA
+788 RKGFPT
-793 AYEGALRTAGIPVFA
+793 YEGALRTAGIPVFA
-808 DSATDLLDEPHIR
+808 DSAADLLDEPHIR

-834 QDIPLAAVLLSPM
+834 QDIPLAAVLLSPL

-859 RARPTG
+859 RACPQG
-865 SLYGAVLYSEPQR
+865 SLYGAVLGDAADR
-878 FALFTDALTEYRR
+878 FAEFTAALTEYRR
-891 LARTLPVDEL
+891 LARTLPVAEL
-901 IEELLAR
+901 LEELLAR

-916 ALPDGPRC
+916 ALPDGARC

-934 AAGAGR
+934 ASGAGR
-940 AGLPSLI
+940 AGLPALI

-957 GLSQS
+957 GLNQS

-1068 KKTAS
+1068 KNTAS
-1073 SLKLPALCAAAEATG
+1073 LLKTPAVCAAAEATG
-1088 PEAMRSMT
+1088 PEAMRSMG
-1096 SWAGWILTAALLHP
+1096 SWAGWILTATMLHP
-1110 DSSALWEYTSFLP
+1110 DSDALWNYTSFLP
-1123 HYGLHRAPL
+1123 HHRPTKVAL
-1132 AIRVLPLPEE
+1132 GIRLLPLPEQ

-1151 PAADPAVVEMLK
+1151 PAADPAAVARLR
-1163 ASFAWR
+1163 ASFAWQ
-1169 SPREA
+1169 SPRAA
-1174 LEKVPAKVSVSAVA
+1174 LEKVPAKVSVSAVV

-1199 AFLQKTGMTGAER
+1199 AFLQKSGMTGAER

-1225 DGPAPDLDAE
+1225 DGPAPDLTAE
-1235 VRRQTD
+1235 VRRQTE

-1258 RPFFASAVW
+1258 RPFFESAVW

-1274 HILREEPF
+1274 QILREEPF
-1282 ITALPAAEVTPA
+1282 ITALPAAEITPA

-1321 EILDYKTDRSRDAQY
+1321 EILDYKTDRSRDAQFY
-1336 YIDEYAAQLRLYR
+1336 VDEYAAQLRLYR
-1349 RAFAQRLAVPVTK
+1349 RAFAQRLSVPVTK
-1362 LTIYSFAIEDE
+1362 LTIYSFALADE
-1373 IDVPLG
+1373 IDIPL

>member
-1 MKGFPFFKPLLPAL
+1 MPEQPKIKFTDAQATAITARGGSLL
-15 VLLGVGCGGDS
+15 V
-26 TDDRTPA
+26 
-33 GDQLALS
+33 
-40 SVTIGGQSGLSDFD
+40 
-54 DVSPDAEIVLDFT
+54 
-67 AALDAATVE
+67 
-76 ANIYLLD
+76 
-83 AGGAKVDASDVYDG
+83 
-97 AKRVTLKPSAG
+97 
-108 LNAYASYRLI
+108 
-118 VDSGLKSAAGEAI
+118 SAAAGS
-131 LTGKVIRIR
+131 GK
-140 TGLDTSDKFP
+140 
-150 QISDEELLTKVQQQ
+150 
-164 TFRYFWEGAE
+164 
-174 PTSGMARERTSS
+174 
-186 GATVTTG
+186 
-193 GTGFGVMAMTVAA
+193 
-206 ERGFVT
+206 T
-212 RSEACQRVQRIV
+212 RV
-224 TFLAERAT
+224 
-232 PYHGA
+232 
-237 FSHWIDGQTGQT
+237 
-249 LPFSADD
+249 
-256 NGADLVETGLLFQ
+256 LVERVVGLI
-269 GLLTARAYFDG
+269 TDPEHP
-280 ADAAE
+280 ADADSLLIMTFTNAAAA
-285 SKLRADIT
+285 KLRADIT

-305 DLHLRSQQLLL
+305 DRNLRRQQLLL

-342 PDFETADEADLARIE
+342 PDFETAEEADLARIE

-365 ETAYQDPD
+365 ETAYNDPD

-406 PAASLAAFAAMWQQD
+406 PAASLKAFAEMWQTD
-421 APPKDTLWGKELL
+421 APPQDTPWGQELL

-453 IAARDEAADR
+453 IAARDEMADA
-463 AYTAVMQDDAARVKN
+463 AYTAVMQDDAARVEN
-478 LCYYLKESDWDK
+478 LCYRLAEKDWEG
-490 SLAALDAVLTGWRR
+490 SLNALELALGGWRR
-504 AGSVKGGKDAN
+504 AGAVKGGKDSN
-515 QCASAA
+515 QAASAA
-521 SQLRDRAKDQ
+521 SELRDRAKKQ
-531 MTSLQKD
+531 LESLRKD
-538 VLLCTAEEFAA
+538 ALLCTGEEFAA

-562 RATQAFADSCF
+562 RAAQTFADSCF

-592 DLLLTESNE
+592 DLLLDEHNE
-601 RTPLCATVS
+601 RTPLCRTVS
-610 ARYAA
+610 SRYRA

-653 YRFRLADPGIFV
+653 YRFRLADPSIFV
-665 DKQQRWQPHPQ
+665 GKQQQWKPQPQ
-676 PAPLPS
+676 PAPAPA

-700 NYLFETFFSRG
+700 NYLFETFFSKG

-729 DAAYQGM
+729 NAAYQGM
-736 CEIDVIDGADVDG
+736 CEVDVMDGADTE
-749 DAAVIARRIA
+749 AEAQHIARRIA
-759 EMVGQGFPVRGKDG
+759 EMVQSGFAVRGKEG
-773 PRPCRYDDFCILLRG
+773 VRPCRYDDFCILLRG
-788 RKGFA
+788 RKGFPT
-793 AYEGALRTAGIPVFA
+793 YEGALRTAGIPVFA
-808 DSATDLLDEPHIR
+808 DSAADLLDEPHIR

-834 QDIPLAAVLLSPM
+834 QDIPLAAVLLSPL

-859 RARPTG
+859 RACPQG
-865 SLYGAVLYSEPQR
+865 SLYGAVLGDAADR
-878 FALFTDALTEYRR
+878 FAEFTAALTEYRR
-891 LARTLPVDEL
+891 LARTLPVAEL
-901 IEELLAR
+901 LEELLAR

-916 ALPDGPRC
+916 ALPDGARC

-934 AAGAGR
+934 ASGAGR
-940 AGLPSLI
+940 AGLPALI

-957 GLSQS
+957 GLNQS

-1068 KKTAS
+1068 KNTAS
-1073 SLKLPALCAAAEATG
+1073 SLKTPAVCAAAEATG
-1088 PEAMRSMT
+1088 PEAMRSMG
-1096 SWAGWILTAALLHP
+1096 SWAGWILTATMLHP
-1110 DSSALWEYTSFLP
+1110 DSDALWNYTSFLP
-1123 HYGLHRAPL
+1123 HHRPTKVAL
-1132 AIRVLPLPEE
+1132 GIRLLPLPEQ

-1151 PAADPAVVEMLK
+1151 PAADPAAVARLR
-1163 ASFAWR
+1163 ASFAWQ
-1169 SPREA
+1169 SPRAA
-1174 LEKVPAKVSVSAVA
+1174 LEKVPAKVSVSAVV

-1199 AFLQKTGMTGAER
+1199 AFLQKSGMTGAER

-1225 DGPAPDLDAE
+1225 DGPAPDLTAE
-1235 VRRQTD
+1235 VRRQTE

-1258 RPFFASAVW
+1258 RPFFESAVW

-1274 HILREEPF
+1274 QILREEPF
-1282 ITALPAAEVTPA
+1282 ITALPAAEITPA

-1321 EILDYKTDRSRDAQY
+1321 EILDYKTDRSRDAQFY
-1336 YIDEYAAQLRLYR
+1336 VDEYAAQLRLYR
-1349 RAFAQRLAVPVTK
+1349 RAFAQRLSVPVTK
-1362 LTIYSFAIEDE
+1362 LTIYSFALADE
-1373 IDVPLG
+1373 IDIPL

>member
-1 MKGFPFFKPLLPAL
+1 MPEQPKIKFTDAQAAAITARGGSLL
-15 VLLGVGCGGDS
+15 V
-26 TDDRTPA
+26 
-33 GDQLALS
+33 
-40 SVTIGGQSGLSDFD
+40 
-54 DVSPDAEIVLDFT
+54 
-67 AALDAATVE
+67 
-76 ANIYLLD
+76 
-83 AGGAKVDASDVYDG
+83 
-97 AKRVTLKPSAG
+97 
-108 LNAYASYRLI
+108 
-118 VDSGLKSAAGEAI
+118 SAAAGS
-131 LTGKVIRIR
+131 GK
-140 TGLDTSDKFP
+140 
-150 QISDEELLTKVQQQ
+150 
-164 TFRYFWEGAE
+164 
-174 PTSGMARERTSS
+174 
-186 GATVTTG
+186 
-193 GTGFGVMAMTVAA
+193 
-206 ERGFVT
+206 T
-212 RSEACQRVQRIV
+212 RV
-224 TFLAERAT
+224 
-232 PYHGA
+232 
-237 FSHWIDGQTGQT
+237 
-249 LPFSADD
+249 
-256 NGADLVETGLLFQ
+256 LVERVVGLI
-269 GLLTARAYFDG
+269 TDPEHP
-280 ADAAE
+280 ADADSLLIMTFTNAAAA
-285 SKLRADIT
+285 KLRADIT

-305 DLHLRSQQLLL
+305 DRNLRRQHLLL

-342 PDFETADEADLARIE
+342 PDFETAEEADLARIE

-365 ETAYQDPD
+365 ETAYNDPD

-406 PAASLAAFAAMWQQD
+406 PAASLKAFAEMWQTD
-421 APPKDTLWGKELL
+421 APPQDTPWGQELL

-453 IAARDEAADR
+453 IAARDEMADA
-463 AYTAVMQDDAARVKN
+463 AYTAVMQDDAARVEN
-478 LCYYLKESDWDK
+478 LCYRLAEKDWEG
-490 SLAALDAVLTGWRR
+490 SLNALELALGGWRR
-504 AGSVKGGKDAN
+504 AGAVKGGKDGN
-515 QCASAA
+515 QAASAA
-521 SQLRDRAKDQ
+521 SELRDRAKKQ
-531 MTSLQKD
+531 LESLRKD
-538 VLLCTAEEFAA
+538 ALLCTGEEFAA

-562 RATQAFADSCF
+562 RAAQTFADSCF

-592 DLLLTESNE
+592 DLLLDEHNE
-601 RTPLCATVS
+601 RTPLCRTVS
-610 ARYAA
+610 SHYRA

-653 YRFRLADPGIFV
+653 YRFRLADPSIFV
-665 DKQQRWQPHPQ
+665 GKQQQWKPHPQ
-676 PAPLPS
+676 PAPAPA

-700 NYLFETFFSRG
+700 NYLFETFFSKG

-729 DAAYQGM
+729 NAAYQGM
-736 CEIDVIDGADVDG
+736 CEVDVMDGADTE
-749 DAAVIARRIA
+749 AEAQHIARRIA
-759 EMVGQGFPVRGKDG
+759 EMVQSGFAVRGREG
-773 PRPCRYDDFCILLRG
+773 VRPCRYDDFCILLRG
-788 RKGFA
+788 RKGFPT
-793 AYEGALRTAGIPVFA
+793 YEGALRTAGIPVFA
-808 DSATDLLDEPHIR
+808 DSAADLLDEPHIR

-834 QDIPLAAVLLSPM
+834 QDIPLAAVLLSPL

-859 RARPTG
+859 RACPQG
-865 SLYGAVLYSEPQR
+865 SLYGAVLGDAADR
-878 FALFTDALTEYRR
+878 FAEFTAALAEYRR
-891 LARTLPVDEL
+891 LARTLPVAEL
-901 IEELLAR
+901 LEELLAR

-916 ALPDGPRC
+916 ALPDGARC

-934 AAGAGR
+934 ASGAGR
-940 AGLPSLI
+940 AGLPALI

-957 GLSQS
+957 GLNQS

-1068 KKTAS
+1068 KNTAS
-1073 SLKLPALCAAAEATG
+1073 SLKTPAVCAAAEATG
-1088 PEAMRSMT
+1088 PEAMRSMG
-1096 SWAGWILTAALLHP
+1096 SWAGWILTATMLHP
-1110 DSSALWEYTSFLP
+1110 DSDALWNYTSFLP
-1123 HYGLHRAPL
+1123 HHRPTKVAL
-1132 AIRVLPLPEE
+1132 GIRLLPLPEQ

-1151 PAADPAVVEMLK
+1151 PAADPAAVARLR
-1163 ASFAWR
+1163 ASFAWQ
-1169 SPREA
+1169 SPRAA
-1174 LEKVPAKVSVSAVA
+1174 LEKVPAKVSVSAVV

-1199 AFLQKTGMTGAER
+1199 AFLQKSGMTGAER

-1225 DGPAPDLDAE
+1225 DGPAPDLTAE
-1235 VRRQTD
+1235 VRRQTE

-1258 RPFFASAVW
+1258 RPFFESAVW

-1274 HILREEPF
+1274 QILREEPF

-1321 EILDYKTDRSRDAQY
+1321 EILDYKTDRSRDAQFY
-1336 YIDEYAAQLRLYR
+1336 VDEYAAQLRLYR
-1349 RAFAQRLAVPVTK
+1349 RAFAQRLSVPVTK
-1362 LTIYSFAIEDE
+1362 LTIYSFALADE
-1373 IDVPLG
+1373 IDIPL

>member
-1 MKGFPFFKPLLPAL
+1 MTHEKSIYIKGARVHNLKNIEVEIPHDKL
-15 VLLGVGCGGDS
+15 VV
-26 TDDRTPA
+26 
-33 GDQLALS
+33 
-40 SVTIGGQSGLSDFD
+40 VTGLSGSGKSTLAFD
-54 DVSPDAEIVLDFT
+54 TIFAEGQRRY
-67 AALDAATVE
+67 VE
-76 ANIYLLD
+76 SL
-83 AGGAKVDASDVYDG
+83 S
-97 AKRVTLKPSAG
+97 
-108 LNAYASYRLI
+108 AYARQFLGKI
-118 VDSGLKSAAGEAI
+118 NKPDVDIITGIAPAIAIEQKVNTRNPRSTVGTTTEIYDYLK
-131 LTGKVIRIR
+131 
-140 TGLDTSDKFP
+140 
-150 QISDEELLTKVQQQ
+150 
-164 TFRYFWEGAE
+164 
-174 PTSGMARERTSS
+174 
-186 GATVTTG
+186 
-193 GTGFGVMAMTVAA
+193 
-206 ERGFVT
+206 
-212 RSEACQRVQRIV
+212 
-224 TFLAERAT
+224 
-232 PYHGA
+232 
-237 FSHWIDGQTGQT
+237 
-249 LPFSADD
+249 
-256 NGADLVETGLLFQ
+256 LLF
-269 GLLTARAYFDG
+269 ARIGHTFSPVSG
-280 ADAAE
+280 
-285 SKLRADIT
+285 
-293 TRLAQEVRAHPG
+293 QEVRCYSVDDVATYIQELG
-305 DLHLRSQQLLL
+305 EGS
-316 QRASIGTVDAFC
+316 RAVI
-328 LHFVQQHFAMLDVP
+328 
-342 PDFETADEADLARIE
+342 
-357 QETLAATL
+357 
-365 ETAYQDPD
+365 
-373 FRAFADLYD
+373 
-382 RGRTDNTAGDAI
+382 
-394 LDLYHFTRALPH
+394 
-406 PAASLAAFAAMWQQD
+406 
-421 APPKDTLWGKELL
+421 
-434 GIALARAQGAKT
+434 
-446 LLESGAA
+446 
-453 IAARDEAADR
+453 
-463 AYTAVMQDDAARVKN
+463 
-478 LCYYLKESDWDK
+478 
-490 SLAALDAVLTGWRR
+490 
-504 AGSVKGGKDAN
+504 
-515 QCASAA
+515 
-521 SQLRDRAKDQ
+521 
-531 MTSLQKD
+531 
-538 VLLCTAEEFAA
+538 
-549 DRRRAAPLVAALV
+549 AAPLVL
-562 RATQAFADSCF
+562 
-573 AAKCAEKVL
+573 AEGQGIIEK
-582 DYADYEHLTL
+582 LTL
-592 DLLLTESNE
+592 LLSDGLMRVYTDGQ
-601 RTPLCATVS
+601 T
-610 ARYAA
+610 
-615 VLVDEYQDTNAL
+615 
-627 QDAIYFALARPEADN
+627 
-642 LFFVGDIKQSI
+642 
-653 YRFRLADPGIFV
+653 RLIEEI
-665 DKQQRWQPHPQ
+665 
-676 PAPLPS
+676 LPS
-682 TLALDANFRS
+682 IDETTGAADIQVVIDRMRI
-692 APGVIAGI
+692 APDDDTQTRIRDSVARA
-700 NYLFETFFSRG
+700 FS
-711 LGGVDYGDGQ
+711 YGDGICTVISDKGAAEFSSRFEADGIEFEHPSEHLFSFNNPLGACPRCEGYGKVIGIDEDLVIPDKGKTIYEDAIACWRGETMRKWKEKLVENAYKFDFPIHTPFHELTQ
-721 RLVVGGDK
+721 EQKRLLWRGNQYFHGLDEFFAYIDSERRKIQFRVMKARYTGKTTCPECGGSRLRKEALYVRIGGRNIADLVV
-729 DAAYQGM
+729 M
-736 CEIDVIDGADVDG
+736 
-749 DAAVIARRIA
+749 
-759 EMVGQGFPVRGKDG
+759 
-773 PRPCRYDDFCILLRG
+773 
-788 RKGFA
+788 
-793 AYEGALRTAGIPVFA
+793 
-808 DSATDLLDEPHIR
+808 
-821 PFAALLRVIDNPA
+821 
-834 QDIPLAAVLLSPM
+834 
-847 FPYTADDLVALR
+847 
-859 RARPTG
+859 
-865 SLYGAVLYSEPQR
+865 
-878 FALFTDALTEYRR
+878 
-891 LARTLPVDEL
+891 PVDEL

-1062 IITVPL
+1062 LITVPL

-1123 HYGLHRAPL
+1123 HHRPTEVPL
-1132 AIRVLPLPEE
+1132 TIRLVALPENA
-1142 TEQPPAPPA
+1142 EQPPAPRA
-1151 PAADPAVVEMLK
+1151 PQPDPATVEMLK
-1163 ASFAWR
+1163 ASFAWH
-1169 SPREA
+1169 SPRAA

-1274 HILREEPF
+1274 QILREEPF

-1301 AAEVLV
+1301 AEEVLV

>member
-1 MKGFPFFKPLLPAL
+1 MPEQPKIKFTDAQAAAITARGGSLL
-15 VLLGVGCGGDS
+15 V
-26 TDDRTPA
+26 
-33 GDQLALS
+33 
-40 SVTIGGQSGLSDFD
+40 
-54 DVSPDAEIVLDFT
+54 
-67 AALDAATVE
+67 
-76 ANIYLLD
+76 
-83 AGGAKVDASDVYDG
+83 
-97 AKRVTLKPSAG
+97 
-108 LNAYASYRLI
+108 
-118 VDSGLKSAAGEAI
+118 SAAAGS
-131 LTGKVIRIR
+131 GK
-140 TGLDTSDKFP
+140 
-150 QISDEELLTKVQQQ
+150 
-164 TFRYFWEGAE
+164 
-174 PTSGMARERTSS
+174 
-186 GATVTTG
+186 
-193 GTGFGVMAMTVAA
+193 
-206 ERGFVT
+206 T
-212 RSEACQRVQRIV
+212 RV
-224 TFLAERAT
+224 
-232 PYHGA
+232 
-237 FSHWIDGQTGQT
+237 
-249 LPFSADD
+249 
-256 NGADLVETGLLFQ
+256 LVERVVGLI
-269 GLLTARAYFDG
+269 TDPEHP
-280 ADAAE
+280 ADADSLLIMTFTNAAAA
-285 SKLRADIT
+285 KLRADIT

-305 DLHLRSQQLLL
+305 DRNLRRQQLLL

-342 PDFETADEADLARIE
+342 PDFETAEEADLARIE

-365 ETAYQDPD
+365 ETAYNDPD

-406 PAASLAAFAAMWQQD
+406 PAASLKAFAEMWQTD
-421 APPKDTLWGKELL
+421 APPQDTPWGQELL

-453 IAARDEAADR
+453 IAARDEKADA
-463 AYTAVMQDDAARVKN
+463 AYTAVMQDDAARVEN
-478 LCYYLKESDWDK
+478 LCYRLVEKDWEG
-490 SLAALDAVLTGWRR
+490 SLNALELALGGWRR
-504 AGSVKGGKDAN
+504 AGAVKGGKDSN
-515 QCASAA
+515 QAASAA
-521 SQLRDRAKDQ
+521 SELRDRAKKQ
-531 MTSLQKD
+531 LESLRKD
-538 VLLCTAEEFAA
+538 ALLCTGEEFAA

-562 RATQAFADSCF
+562 RAAQTFADSCF

-592 DLLLTESNE
+592 DLLLDEHNE
-601 RTPLCATVS
+601 RTPLCRTVS
-610 ARYAA
+610 SRYRA

-653 YRFRLADPGIFV
+653 YRFRLADPSIFV
-665 DKQQRWQPHPQ
+665 GKQQQWKPHPQ
-676 PAPLPS
+676 PAPAPA

-700 NYLFETFFSRG
+700 NYLFETFFSKG

-729 DAAYQGM
+729 NAAYQGM
-736 CEIDVIDGADVDG
+736 CEVDVMDGADTE
-749 DAAVIARRIA
+749 AEAQHIARRIA
-759 EMVGQGFPVRGKDG
+759 EMVQSGFAVRGKEG
-773 PRPCRYDDFCILLRG
+773 VRPCRYDDFCILLRG
-788 RKGFA
+788 RKGFPT
-793 AYEGALRTAGIPVFA
+793 YEGALRTAGIPVFA
-808 DSATDLLDEPHIR
+808 DSAADLLDEPHIR

-834 QDIPLAAVLLSPM
+834 QDIPLAAVLLSPL

-859 RARPTG
+859 RACPQG
-865 SLYGAVLYSEPQR
+865 SLYGAVLGDAADR
-878 FALFTDALTEYRR
+878 FAEFTAALTEYRR
-891 LARTLPVDEL
+891 LARTLPVAEL
-901 IEELLAR
+901 LEELLAR

-916 ALPDGPRC
+916 ALPDGARC

-934 AAGAGR
+934 ASGTGR
-940 AGLPSLI
+940 AGLPALI

-957 GLSQS
+957 GLNQS

-1068 KKTAS
+1068 KNTAS
-1073 SLKLPALCAAAEATG
+1073 SLKTPAVCAAAEATG
-1088 PEAMRSMT
+1088 PEAMRSMG
-1096 SWAGWILTAALLHP
+1096 SWAGWILTATMLHP
-1110 DSSALWEYTSFLP
+1110 DSDALWNYTSFLP
-1123 HYGLHRAPL
+1123 HYRPTKVALG
-1132 AIRVLPLPEE
+1132 IRLLPLPEQ

-1151 PAADPAVVEMLK
+1151 PAADPAAVARLR
-1163 ASFAWR
+1163 ASFAWQ
-1169 SPREA
+1169 SPRAA
-1174 LEKVPAKVSVSAVA
+1174 LEKVPAKVSVSAVV
-1188 HAARPVALERP
+1188 HAARPVGLERP
-1199 AFLQKTGMTGAER
+1199 AFLQKSGMTGAER

-1225 DGPAPDLDAE
+1225 DGPAPDLTAE
-1235 VRRQTD
+1235 VRRQTE

-1258 RPFFASAVW
+1258 RPFFESAVW

-1274 HILREEPF
+1274 QILREEPF
-1282 ITALPAAEVTPA
+1282 ITALPAAEITPA

-1321 EILDYKTDRSRDAQY
+1321 EILDYKTDRSRDAQFY
-1336 YIDEYAAQLRLYR
+1336 VDEYAAQLRLYR
-1349 RAFAQRLAVPVTK
+1349 RAFAQRLSVPVTK
-1362 LTIYSFAIEDE
+1362 LTIYSFALADE
-1373 IDVPLG
+1373 IDIPL

>member
-1 MKGFPFFKPLLPAL
+1 MPEQPKIKFTDAQAAAITARGGSLL
-15 VLLGVGCGGDS
+15 V
-26 TDDRTPA
+26 
-33 GDQLALS
+33 
-40 SVTIGGQSGLSDFD
+40 
-54 DVSPDAEIVLDFT
+54 
-67 AALDAATVE
+67 
-76 ANIYLLD
+76 
-83 AGGAKVDASDVYDG
+83 
-97 AKRVTLKPSAG
+97 
-108 LNAYASYRLI
+108 
-118 VDSGLKSAAGEAI
+118 SAAAGS
-131 LTGKVIRIR
+131 GK
-140 TGLDTSDKFP
+140 
-150 QISDEELLTKVQQQ
+150 
-164 TFRYFWEGAE
+164 
-174 PTSGMARERTSS
+174 
-186 GATVTTG
+186 
-193 GTGFGVMAMTVAA
+193 
-206 ERGFVT
+206 T
-212 RSEACQRVQRIV
+212 RV
-224 TFLAERAT
+224 
-232 PYHGA
+232 
-237 FSHWIDGQTGQT
+237 
-249 LPFSADD
+249 
-256 NGADLVETGLLFQ
+256 LVERVVGLI
-269 GLLTARAYFDG
+269 TDPEHP
-280 ADAAE
+280 ADADSLLIMTFTNAAAA
-285 SKLRADIT
+285 KLRADIT

-305 DLHLRSQQLLL
+305 DRNLRRQQLLL

-342 PDFETADEADLARIE
+342 PDFETAEEADLARIE

-365 ETAYQDPD
+365 ETAYNDPD

-406 PAASLAAFAAMWQQD
+406 PAASLKAFAEMWQTD
-421 APPKDTLWGKELL
+421 APPQDTPWGQELL

-453 IAARDEAADR
+453 IAARDEKADA
-463 AYTAVMQDDAARVKN
+463 AYTAVMQDDAARVEN
-478 LCYYLKESDWDK
+478 LCYRLAEKDWEG
-490 SLAALDAVLTGWRR
+490 SLNALELALGGWRR
-504 AGSVKGGKDAN
+504 AGAVKGGKDGN
-515 QCASAA
+515 QAASAA
-521 SQLRDRAKDQ
+521 SELRDRAKKQ
-531 MTSLQKD
+531 LESLRKD
-538 VLLCTAEEFAA
+538 ALLCTGEEFAA

-562 RATQAFADSCF
+562 RAAQTFADSCF

-592 DLLLTESNE
+592 DLLLDEHNE
-601 RTPLCATVS
+601 RTPLCRTVS
-610 ARYAA
+610 SHYRA

-653 YRFRLADPGIFV
+653 YRFRLADPSIFV
-665 DKQQRWQPHPQ
+665 GKQQQWKPHPQ
-676 PAPLPS
+676 PAPAPA

-700 NYLFETFFSRG
+700 NYLFETFFSKG

-729 DAAYQGM
+729 NAAYQGM
-736 CEIDVIDGADVDG
+736 CEVDVMDGADTE
-749 DAAVIARRIA
+749 AEAQHIARRIA
-759 EMVGQGFPVRGKDG
+759 EMVQSGFAVRGKEG
-773 PRPCRYDDFCILLRG
+773 VRPCRYDDFCILLRG
-788 RKGFA
+788 RKGFPT
-793 AYEGALRTAGIPVFA
+793 YEGALRTAGIPVFA
-808 DSATDLLDEPHIR
+808 DSAADLLDEPHIR

-834 QDIPLAAVLLSPM
+834 QDIPLAAVLLSPL

-859 RARPTG
+859 RACPQG
-865 SLYGAVLYSEPQR
+865 SLYGAVLGDAADR
-878 FALFTDALTEYRR
+878 FAEFTAALAEYRR
-891 LARTLPVDEL
+891 LARTLPVAEL
-901 IEELLAR
+901 LEELLAR

-916 ALPDGPRC
+916 ALPDGARC

-934 AAGAGR
+934 ASGAGR
-940 AGLPSLI
+940 AGLPALI

-957 GLSQS
+957 GLNQS

-1068 KKTAS
+1068 KNTAS
-1073 SLKLPALCAAAEATG
+1073 SLKTPAVCAAAEATG
-1088 PEAMRSMT
+1088 PEAMRSMG
-1096 SWAGWILTAALLHP
+1096 SWAGWVLTATMLHP
-1110 DSSALWEYTSFLP
+1110 DSDALWNYTSFLP
-1123 HYGLHRAPL
+1123 HHRPTKVAL
-1132 AIRVLPLPEE
+1132 GIRLLPLPEQ

-1151 PAADPAVVEMLK
+1151 PAADPAAVARLR
-1163 ASFAWR
+1163 ASFAWQ
-1169 SPREA
+1169 SPRAA
-1174 LEKVPAKVSVSAVA
+1174 LEKVPAKVSVSAVV

-1199 AFLQKTGMTGAER
+1199 AFLQKSGMTGAER

-1225 DGPAPDLDAE
+1225 DGPASDLTAE
-1235 VRRQTD
+1235 VRRQTE

-1258 RPFFASAVW
+1258 RPFFESAVW

-1274 HILREEPF
+1274 QILREEPF
-1282 ITALPAAEVTPA
+1282 ITALPAAEITPA

-1321 EILDYKTDRSRDAQY
+1321 EILDYKTDRSRDAQFY
-1336 YIDEYAAQLRLYR
+1336 VDEYAAQLRLYR
-1349 RAFAQRLAVPVTK
+1349 RAFAQRLSVPVTK
-1362 LTIYSFAIEDE
+1362 LTIYSFALADE
-1373 IDVPLG
+1373 IDIPL

>member
-1 MKGFPFFKPLLPAL
+1 MPEQPRIKFTDAQAAAITARGGSLL
-15 VLLGVGCGGDS
+15 V
-26 TDDRTPA
+26 
-33 GDQLALS
+33 
-40 SVTIGGQSGLSDFD
+40 
-54 DVSPDAEIVLDFT
+54 
-67 AALDAATVE
+67 
-76 ANIYLLD
+76 
-83 AGGAKVDASDVYDG
+83 
-97 AKRVTLKPSAG
+97 
-108 LNAYASYRLI
+108 
-118 VDSGLKSAAGEAI
+118 SAAAGS
-131 LTGKVIRIR
+131 GK
-140 TGLDTSDKFP
+140 
-150 QISDEELLTKVQQQ
+150 
-164 TFRYFWEGAE
+164 
-174 PTSGMARERTSS
+174 
-186 GATVTTG
+186 
-193 GTGFGVMAMTVAA
+193 
-206 ERGFVT
+206 T
-212 RSEACQRVQRIV
+212 RV
-224 TFLAERAT
+224 
-232 PYHGA
+232 
-237 FSHWIDGQTGQT
+237 
-249 LPFSADD
+249 
-256 NGADLVETGLLFQ
+256 LVERVVGLI
-269 GLLTARAYFDG
+269 TDPEHP
-280 ADAAE
+280 ADADSLLIMTFTNAAAA
-285 SKLRADIT
+285 KLRADIT

-305 DLHLRSQQLLL
+305 DRNLRRQQLLL

-342 PDFETADEADLARIE
+342 PDFETAEEADLARIE

-365 ETAYQDPD
+365 ETAYNDPD

-406 PAASLAAFAAMWQQD
+406 PAASLKAFAEMWQTD
-421 APPKDTLWGKELL
+421 APPQDTPWGQELL

-453 IAARDEAADR
+453 IAARDEKADA
-463 AYTAVMQDDAARVKN
+463 AYTAVMQDDAARVEN
-478 LCYYLKESDWDK
+478 LCYRLAEKDWEG
-490 SLAALDAVLTGWRR
+490 SLNALELALGGWRR
-504 AGSVKGGKDAN
+504 AGAVKGGKDSN
-515 QCASAA
+515 QAASAA
-521 SQLRDRAKDQ
+521 SELRDRAKKQ
-531 MTSLQKD
+531 LESLRKD
-538 VLLCTAEEFAA
+538 ALLCTGEEFAA

-562 RATQAFADSCF
+562 RAAQTFADSCF

-592 DLLLTESNE
+592 DLLLDEHNE
-601 RTPLCATVS
+601 RTPLCRTVS
-610 ARYAA
+610 SRYRA

-653 YRFRLADPGIFV
+653 YRFRLADPSIFV
-665 DKQQRWQPHPQ
+665 GKQQQWKPHPQ
-676 PAPLPS
+676 PAPAPA

-700 NYLFETFFSRG
+700 NYLFETFFSKG

-729 DAAYQGM
+729 NAAYQGM
-736 CEIDVIDGADVDG
+736 CEVDVMDGADTE
-749 DAAVIARRIA
+749 AEAQHIARRIA
-759 EMVGQGFPVRGKDG
+759 EMVQSGFAVRGREG
-773 PRPCRYDDFCILLRG
+773 VRPCRYDDFCILLRG
-788 RKGFA
+788 RKGFPT
-793 AYEGALRTAGIPVFA
+793 YEGALRTAGIPVFA
-808 DSATDLLDEPHIR
+808 DSAADLLDEPHIR

-834 QDIPLAAVLLSPM
+834 QDIPLAAVLLSPL

-859 RARPTG
+859 RACPQG
-865 SLYGAVLYSEPQR
+865 SLYGAVLGDAADR
-878 FALFTDALTEYRR
+878 FAEFTAALAEYRR
-891 LARTLPVDEL
+891 LARTLPVAEL
-901 IEELLAR
+901 LEELLAR

-916 ALPDGPRC
+916 ALPDGARC

-934 AAGAGR
+934 ASGAGR
-940 AGLPSLI
+940 AGLPALI

-957 GLSQS
+957 GLNQS

-1068 KKTAS
+1068 KNTAS
-1073 SLKLPALCAAAEATG
+1073 SLKTPAVCAAAEATG
-1088 PEAMRSMT
+1088 PEAMRSMG
-1096 SWAGWILTAALLHP
+1096 SWAGWILTATMLHP
-1110 DSSALWEYTSFLP
+1110 DSDALWNYTSFLP
-1123 HYGLHRAPL
+1123 HHRPTKVAL
-1132 AIRVLPLPEE
+1132 GIRLLPLPEQ

-1151 PAADPAVVEMLK
+1151 PAADPAAVARLR
-1163 ASFAWR
+1163 ASFAWQ
-1169 SPREA
+1169 SPRAA
-1174 LEKVPAKVSVSAVA
+1174 LEKVPAKVSVSAVV

-1199 AFLQKTGMTGAER
+1199 AFLQKSGMTGAER

-1225 DGPAPDLDAE
+1225 DGPAPDLTAE
-1235 VRRQTD
+1235 VRRQTE

-1258 RPFFASAVW
+1258 RPFFESAVW

-1274 HILREEPF
+1274 QILREEPF

-1321 EILDYKTDRSRDAQY
+1321 EILDYKTDRSRDAQFY
-1336 YIDEYAAQLRLYR
+1336 VDEYAAQLRLYR
-1349 RAFAQRLAVPVTK
+1349 RAFAQRLSVPVTK
-1362 LTIYSFAIEDE
+1362 LTIYSFALADE
-1373 IDVPLG
+1373 IDIPL

>member
-1 MKGFPFFKPLLPAL
+1 MPEQPKIKFTDAQAAAITARGGSLL
-15 VLLGVGCGGDS
+15 V
-26 TDDRTPA
+26 
-33 GDQLALS
+33 
-40 SVTIGGQSGLSDFD
+40 
-54 DVSPDAEIVLDFT
+54 
-67 AALDAATVE
+67 
-76 ANIYLLD
+76 
-83 AGGAKVDASDVYDG
+83 
-97 AKRVTLKPSAG
+97 
-108 LNAYASYRLI
+108 
-118 VDSGLKSAAGEAI
+118 SAAAGS
-131 LTGKVIRIR
+131 GK
-140 TGLDTSDKFP
+140 
-150 QISDEELLTKVQQQ
+150 
-164 TFRYFWEGAE
+164 
-174 PTSGMARERTSS
+174 
-186 GATVTTG
+186 
-193 GTGFGVMAMTVAA
+193 
-206 ERGFVT
+206 T
-212 RSEACQRVQRIV
+212 RV
-224 TFLAERAT
+224 
-232 PYHGA
+232 
-237 FSHWIDGQTGQT
+237 
-249 LPFSADD
+249 
-256 NGADLVETGLLFQ
+256 LVERVVGLI
-269 GLLTARAYFDG
+269 TDPEHP
-280 ADAAE
+280 ADADSLLIMTFTNAAAA
-285 SKLRADIT
+285 KLRADIT

-305 DLHLRSQQLLL
+305 DRNLRRQQLLL

-342 PDFETADEADLARIE
+342 PDFETAEEADLARIE

-365 ETAYQDPD
+365 ETAYNDPD

-406 PAASLAAFAAMWQQD
+406 PAASLKAFAEMWQTD
-421 APPKDTLWGKELL
+421 APPQDTPWGQELL

-453 IAARDEAADR
+453 IAARDEKADA
-463 AYTAVMQDDAARVKN
+463 AYTAVMQDDAARVEN
-478 LCYYLKESDWDK
+478 LCYRLAEKDWGG
-490 SLAALDAVLTGWRR
+490 SLNALELALGGWRR
-504 AGSVKGGKDAN
+504 AGAVQGGKDSN
-515 QCASAA
+515 QAASAA
-521 SQLRDRAKDQ
+521 SELRDRAKKQ
-531 MTSLQKD
+531 LESLRKD
-538 VLLCTAEEFAA
+538 ALLCTGEEFAA

-562 RATQAFADSCF
+562 RAAQTFADSCF

-592 DLLLTESNE
+592 DLLLDEHNE
-601 RTPLCATVS
+601 RTPLCRTVS
-610 ARYAA
+610 SRYRA

-653 YRFRLADPGIFV
+653 YRFRLADPSIFV
-665 DKQQRWQPHPQ
+665 GKQQQWKPHPQ
-676 PAPLPS
+676 PAPAPA

-700 NYLFETFFSRG
+700 NYLFETFFSKG

-729 DAAYQGM
+729 NAAYQGM
-736 CEIDVIDGADVDG
+736 CEVDVMDGADTE
-749 DAAVIARRIA
+749 AEAQHIARRIA
-759 EMVGQGFPVRGKDG
+759 EMVQSGFAVRGKEG
-773 PRPCRYDDFCILLRG
+773 VRPCRYDDFCILLRG
-788 RKGFA
+788 RKGFPT
-793 AYEGALRTAGIPVFA
+793 YEGALRTAGIPVFA
-808 DSATDLLDEPHIR
+808 DSAADLLDEPHIR

-834 QDIPLAAVLLSPM
+834 QDIPLAAVLLSPL

-859 RARPTG
+859 RACPQG
-865 SLYGAVLYSEPQR
+865 SLYGAVLGDAADR
-878 FALFTDALTEYRR
+878 FAEFTAALTEYRR
-891 LARTLPVDEL
+891 LARTLPVAEL
-901 IEELLAR
+901 LEELLAR

-916 ALPDGPRC
+916 ALPDGARC

-934 AAGAGR
+934 ASGAGR
-940 AGLPSLI
+940 AGLPALI

-957 GLSQS
+957 GLNQS

-1068 KKTAS
+1068 KNTAS
-1073 SLKLPALCAAAEATG
+1073 SLKTPAVCAAAEATG
-1088 PEAMRSMT
+1088 PEAMRSMG
-1096 SWAGWILTAALLHP
+1096 SWAGWILTATMLHP
-1110 DSSALWEYTSFLP
+1110 DSDALWNYTSFLP
-1123 HYGLHRAPL
+1123 HHRPTKVAL
-1132 AIRVLPLPEE
+1132 GIRLLPLPEQ

-1151 PAADPAVVEMLK
+1151 PAADPAAVARLRV
-1163 ASFAWR
+1163 SFAWQ
-1169 SPREA
+1169 SPRAA
-1174 LEKVPAKVSVSAVA
+1174 LEKVPAKVSVSAVV

-1199 AFLQKTGMTGAER
+1199 AFLQKSGMTGAER

-1225 DGPAPDLDAE
+1225 DGPAPDLTAE
-1235 VRRQTD
+1235 VRRQTE

-1258 RPFFASAVW
+1258 RPFFESAVW

-1274 HILREEPF
+1274 QILREEPF
-1282 ITALPAAEVTPA
+1282 ITALPAAEITPA

-1321 EILDYKTDRSRDAQY
+1321 EILDYKTDRSRDAQFY
-1336 YIDEYAAQLRLYR
+1336 VDEYAAQLRLYR
-1349 RAFAQRLAVPVTK
+1349 RAFAQRLSVPVTK
-1362 LTIYSFAIEDE
+1362 LTIYSFALADE
-1373 IDVPLG
+1373 IDIPL

>member
-1 MKGFPFFKPLLPAL
+1 MPEQPKIKFTDAQATAITARGGSLL
-15 VLLGVGCGGDS
+15 V
-26 TDDRTPA
+26 
-33 GDQLALS
+33 
-40 SVTIGGQSGLSDFD
+40 
-54 DVSPDAEIVLDFT
+54 
-67 AALDAATVE
+67 
-76 ANIYLLD
+76 
-83 AGGAKVDASDVYDG
+83 
-97 AKRVTLKPSAG
+97 
-108 LNAYASYRLI
+108 
-118 VDSGLKSAAGEAI
+118 SAAAGS
-131 LTGKVIRIR
+131 GK
-140 TGLDTSDKFP
+140 
-150 QISDEELLTKVQQQ
+150 
-164 TFRYFWEGAE
+164 
-174 PTSGMARERTSS
+174 
-186 GATVTTG
+186 
-193 GTGFGVMAMTVAA
+193 
-206 ERGFVT
+206 T
-212 RSEACQRVQRIV
+212 RV
-224 TFLAERAT
+224 
-232 PYHGA
+232 
-237 FSHWIDGQTGQT
+237 
-249 LPFSADD
+249 
-256 NGADLVETGLLFQ
+256 LVERVVGLI
-269 GLLTARAYFDG
+269 TDPEHP
-280 ADAAE
+280 ADADSLLIMTFTNAAAA
-285 SKLRADIT
+285 KLRADIT

-305 DLHLRSQQLLL
+305 DRNLRRQQLLL

-342 PDFETADEADLARIE
+342 PDFETAEEADLARIE

-365 ETAYQDPD
+365 ETAYNDPD

-406 PAASLAAFAAMWQQD
+406 PAASLKAFAEMWQTD
-421 APPKDTLWGKELL
+421 APPQDTPWGQELL

-453 IAARDEAADR
+453 IAARDEMADA
-463 AYTAVMQDDAARVKN
+463 AYTAVMQDDAARVEN
-478 LCYYLKESDWDK
+478 LCYRLAEKDWEG
-490 SLAALDAVLTGWRR
+490 SLNALELALGGWRR
-504 AGSVKGGKDAN
+504 AGAVKGGKDSN
-515 QCASAA
+515 QAASAA
-521 SQLRDRAKDQ
+521 SELRDRAKKQ
-531 MTSLQKD
+531 LESLRKD
-538 VLLCTAEEFAA
+538 ALLCTGEEFAA

-562 RATQAFADSCF
+562 RAAQTFADSCF

-592 DLLLTESNE
+592 DLLLDEHNE
-601 RTPLCATVS
+601 RTPLCRTVS
-610 ARYAA
+610 SRYRA

-653 YRFRLADPGIFV
+653 YRFRLADPSIFV
-665 DKQQRWQPHPQ
+665 GKQQQWKPHPQ
-676 PAPLPS
+676 PAPAPA

-700 NYLFETFFSRG
+700 NYLFETFFSKG

-729 DAAYQGM
+729 NAAYQGM
-736 CEIDVIDGADVDG
+736 CEVDVMDGADTE
-749 DAAVIARRIA
+749 AEAQHIARRIA
-759 EMVGQGFPVRGKDG
+759 EMVQSGFAVRGKEG
-773 PRPCRYDDFCILLRG
+773 VRPCRYDDFCILLRG
-788 RKGFA
+788 RKGFPT
-793 AYEGALRTAGIPVFA
+793 YEGALRTAGIPVFA
-808 DSATDLLDEPHIR
+808 DSAADLLDEPHIR

-834 QDIPLAAVLLSPM
+834 QDIPLAAVLLSPL

-859 RARPTG
+859 RACPQG
-865 SLYGAVLYSEPQR
+865 SLYGAVLGDAADR
-878 FALFTDALTEYRR
+878 FAEFTAALTEYRR
-891 LARTLPVDEL
+891 LARTLPVAEL
-901 IEELLAR
+901 LEELLAR

-916 ALPDGPRC
+916 ALPDGARC

-934 AAGAGR
+934 ASGAGR
-940 AGLPSLI
+940 AGLPALI

-957 GLSQS
+957 GLNQS
-962 AGGQTRPGCVSI
+962 AGGQTRPDCVSI

-1068 KKTAS
+1068 KNTAS
-1073 SLKLPALCAAAEATG
+1073 SLKTPAVCAAAEATG
-1088 PEAMRSMT
+1088 PEAMRSMG
-1096 SWAGWILTAALLHP
+1096 SWAGWILTATMLHP
-1110 DSSALWEYTSFLP
+1110 DSDALWNYTSFLP
-1123 HYGLHRAPL
+1123 HHRPTKVAL
-1132 AIRVLPLPEE
+1132 GIRLLPLPEQ

-1151 PAADPAVVEMLK
+1151 PAADPAAVARLR
-1163 ASFAWR
+1163 ASFAWQ
-1169 SPREA
+1169 SPRAA
-1174 LEKVPAKVSVSAVA
+1174 LEKVPAKVSVSAVV

-1199 AFLQKTGMTGAER
+1199 AFLQKSGMTGAER

-1225 DGPAPDLDAE
+1225 DGPAPDLTAE
-1235 VRRQTD
+1235 VRRQTE

-1258 RPFFASAVW
+1258 RPFFESAVW

-1274 HILREEPF
+1274 QILREEPF
-1282 ITALPAAEVTPA
+1282 ITALPAAEITPA
-1294 AGQGSAA
+1294 VEQGSAA

-1321 EILDYKTDRSRDAQY
+1321 EILDYKTDRSRDAQFY
-1336 YIDEYAAQLRLYR
+1336 VDEYAAQLRLYR
-1349 RAFAQRLAVPVTK
+1349 RAFAQRLSVPVTK
-1362 LTIYSFAIEDE
+1362 LTIYSFALADE
-1373 IDVPLG
+1373 IDIPL